1 MTAGFIGTGN
11 MGLPLA
17 SLILDQEKNMSVF
30 DINPEATKTLAD
42 KQARIA
48 KSPMEVA
55 SQADVVFAC
64 MPSVASFEAVVEGAD
79 GVVHGSE
86 IKTFV
91 NLGTMGTEAVGEV
104 ERQLAEKGIEMLDCP
119 ITGGTQRAW
128 AKEIAAIASG
138 PKAVFDRVEP
148 LISAFAGEIFY
159 IGDQVGQAQVVKM
172 INNMMSLTN
181 LASCI
186 EGVVLG
192 AKAGIDVEK
201 LLSVIN
207 SGSGQNSASLTK
219 VPRHVLNRKFDLG
232 GPMYISQKDVT
243 LWRQEAERLGATQW
257 VGNTVH
263 QLVMQ
268 AGALGY
274 GPGDVTE
281 IAKVIEQMSD
291 IEIPKTRD

>member
-17 SLILDQEKNMSVF
+17 THILDHEKSMSVF
-30 DINPEATKTLAD
+30 DINPDATKSLAD

-48 KSPMEVA
+48 NSPMDVA
-55 SQADVVFAC
+55 SQAETVFAC
-64 MPSVASFEAVVEGAD
+64 MPSVESFYAVASGGD
-79 GVVHGSE
+79 GVIHGDQ

-91 NLGTMGTEAVGEV
+91 NLGTMGTEAVSEV

-128 AKEIAAIASG
+128 DKDITAIVSG
-138 PKAVFDRVEP
+138 PQVIYDRVEP
-148 LISAFAGEIFY
+148 LIKAFAGEMFY
-159 IGDQVGQAQVVKM
+159 IGDKVGQAQVVKM

-181 LASCI
+181 LASCL

-192 AKAGIDVEK
+192 AKAGIDTEK
-201 LLSVIN
+201 LISVIN

-219 VPRHVLNRKFDLG
+219 VPRHVMNRKFDLG

-243 LWRQEAERLGATQW
+243 LWRQEVERLGATQW

-268 AGALGY
+268 SCAMGY
-274 GPGDVTE
+274 GPVDMTE
-281 IAKVIEQMSD
+281 MAKVIEQMSD